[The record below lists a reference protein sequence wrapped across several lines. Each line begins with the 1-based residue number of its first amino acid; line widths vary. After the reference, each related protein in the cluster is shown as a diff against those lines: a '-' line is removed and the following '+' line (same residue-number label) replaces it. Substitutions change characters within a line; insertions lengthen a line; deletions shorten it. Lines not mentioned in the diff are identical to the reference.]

1 MNLASIFKSSFILVC
16 VVLLAGCDK
25 EDEIVP
31 KSELPAEIQTYIS
44 THFPSNSISQV
55 KVDKEISNKS
65 YEVMLDGGI
74 YLDFNSNNQVVDIDG
89 YTKLPDSVIPS
100 KILAYVAQNYPSNV
114 ITDWELDDNHQQV
127 GLDNGIELEFNMSGN
142 FIRIDV

>member
-31 KSELPAEIQTYIS
+31 KSELPAEIQAYIS
-44 THFPSNSISQV
+44 THFPSNGISQV

-65 YEVMLDGGI
+65 YEVTLDGGI

-127 GLDNGIELEFNMSGN
+127 GLDNGIELEFSMSGN